1 MDDPSEIQRISNFYL
16 TPYRVFSNAQ
26 HLRVL
31 PRLDELLLL
40 FSFFFFIVE
49 IVRRRRY
56 VIGSSSYTED
66 VAKYWVTEFGT
77 YFFVFQGIVVSQK

>member
-16 TPYRVFSNAQ
+16 TPLNAQ

-40 FSFFFFIVE
+40 FSFFFIVE
-49 IVRRRRY
+49 IVRGRRY
-56 VIGSSSYTED
+56 VIGFSSYTED

-77 YFFVFQGIVVSQK
+77 FFFVFQGIVVSQK